1 MSEEAEVKPKK
12 GGNKMMIIVI
22 AVLMLV
28 TGGFFGLKMKG
39 GDKKSGSNE
48 IHMGKEVEDI
58 DEFLVN
64 LQDDS
69 VQQGK
74 YLRTK
79 ISVQCAEGFKKEV
92 LDTYKAPVQD
102 AILGVLA
109 SYSVGEISSPK
120 GKEILKRKVA
130 AAANEALLK
139 SMPEEDKKAL
149 QTLLVHDETKHH
161 ADWDSESGPILRVY
175 FTTFAF
181 Q

>member
-1 MSEEAEVKPKK
+1 MAEEVEAKPKK
-12 GGNKMMIIVI
+12 GGNKMMIIII

-39 GDKKSGSNE
+39 GGADKKAVAE
-48 IHMGKEVEDI
+48 IKLAPEVLDI

-69 VQQGK
+69 AQQGK

-79 ISVQCAEGFKKEV
+79 ISVQCAEGYKKED
-92 LDTYKAPVQD
+92 LDKFKAPVQD

-109 SYSVGEISSPK
+109 SYSVAEISSPK
-120 GKEILKRKVA
+120 GKELLKRKVA
-130 AAANEALLK
+130 AAANAALLK
-139 SMPEEDKKAL
+139 ALPPEVKKH
-149 QTLLVHDETKHH
+149 VDNPPHH
-161 ADWDSESGPILRVY
+161 TDWDNDSGPILKVY
-175 FTTFAF
+175 FTSFAI